1 LWWKR
6 IDIMYKRWPNLAPII
21 IALMYSAGCAGCA
34 ITESEAQQ
42 SVIELGLARPA
53 TSREAVWIQVHA
65 GALPRGTEIR
75 VSTSEGVLLGTVSP
89 FGGSQ
94 GPEAVTYTIPLPQ
107 TAIVNNRVQLRLEV
121 DEPGTSAR
129 APRPGEVESVN
140 LIYVPISH

>member
-1 LWWKR
+1 MWWKR
-6 IDIMYKRWPNLAPII
+6 IDIMYQRWPNLAAII
-21 IALMYSAGCAGCA
+21 IALMYSAGYAGCA
-34 ITESEAQQ
+34 IAESEAQQ
-42 SVIELGLARPA
+42 SVIELGLGRPA

-89 FGGSQ
+89 FGGPQ
-94 GPEAVTYTIPLPQ
+94 GSEAVTYTIPLPQ

-121 DEPGTSAR
+121 DEPGAPVR